1 MEVQAGTLNISGG
14 GTHTGSFSG
23 TGTLQFGGGTHQL
36 SATTSVTTTNVTFSG
51 GTANV
56 GGNYD
61 ITGTT
66 LVSGGTANFA
76 GTLTSL
82 GNTLNITT
90 GTANVGGADAT
101 VTTFTQSGGTLSG
114 TGNLTVNG
122 ATTLSGGTMTGSG
135 DTITLGALT
144 INVNGTN
151 LDAGRLLDVRG
162 GATWS
167 AGNIN
172 LNSNSVPGSGTIIN
186 RAGSVFD
193 NSFNGS
199 MFTQNFGGADTGADA
214 LFTNLGTFRK
224 TGGAGQ
230 ATISSA
236 FDNRGRWRCRPER

>member
-1 MEVQAGTLNISGG
+1 M
-14 GTHTGSFSG
+14 
-23 TGTLQFGGGTHQL
+23 
-36 SATTSVTTTNVTFSG
+36 TFSG

-151 LDAGRLLDVRG
+151 LDAGRLLDVHG

-167 AGNIN
+167 AGSIN

-199 MFTQNFGGADTGADA
+199 MFTQNFGGADNGPRCAVHERGDVQEVRRRRA
-214 LFTNLGTFRK
+214 GGTTINNVFDN
-224 TGGAGQ
+224 GGAVEVQSGTLNLIR
-230 ATISSA
+230 AAPTRAASAARARCSLAAARIS
-236 FDNRGRWRCRPER
+236 